1 MGIDYCNGVSY
12 LNNTATLPWYNWNS
26 HFLSCYNSLC
36 TRYDNFEVLNKIDDN
51 IKLFKSKKY
60 LTLK

>member
-1 MGIDYCNGVSY
+1 MGIDYNGIFP

-26 HFLSCYNSLC
+26 YFLSCFNNLY
-36 TRYDNFEVLNKIDDN
+36 TRYDNSEVLNKIDDN